1 MKNKFA
7 NDAKNV
13 SASSAKSLVNEHKN
27 IDNDESE
34 DIYAPKD
41 MYVLYYGE

>member
-1 MKNKFA
+1 MKNKFV

-13 SASSAKSLVNEHKN
+13 STSSAKSLVNEHKN

-34 DIYAPKD
+34 DIYVPKD